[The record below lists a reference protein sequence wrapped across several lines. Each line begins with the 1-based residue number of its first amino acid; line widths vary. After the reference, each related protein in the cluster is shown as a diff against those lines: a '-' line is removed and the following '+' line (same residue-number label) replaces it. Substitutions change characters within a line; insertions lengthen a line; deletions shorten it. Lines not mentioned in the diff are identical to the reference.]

1 MVIKDTREV
10 NERELS
16 ILRSF
21 YPGGKELTLKELK
34 ERTRYSYERINSY
47 LKSLTGK
54 KAVVEK
60 KVGRTLVYS
69 LNFKNISSKVAY
81 YLYSSKRAD
90 EFSTKEKTVSI
101 ALLELPKEELDLCA
115 IFGSYAKG
123 NQRKG
128 SDIDLLCVTSN
139 KEKIETVISSIKRR
153 YNVNIQPVILSKTEF
168 AKIKNENQEFWQD
181 LVNYGILFKGNELMY
196 YHAYEKE

>member
-1 MVIKDTREV
+1 MVDKYKTDV

-16 ILRSF
+16 ILRTF
-21 YPGGKELTLKELK
+21 YPEGKELTLKELK
-34 ERTRYSYERINSY
+34 KRTGYSYERINSY
-47 LKSLTGK
+47 LKSLTVK
-54 KAVVEK
+54 KAVIEK

-90 EFSTKEKTVSI
+90 EFSIKEKTVFI
-101 ALLELPKEELDLCA
+101 ALSELPEEELDIYA

-123 NQRKG
+123 SQRKD

-139 KEKIETVISSIKRR
+139 KEKIETAISSIQRR
-153 YNVNIQPVILSKTEF
+153 HNVNIQPVILPRTEF
-168 AKIKNENQEFWQD
+168 AKIKNENREFWQD
-181 LVNYGILFKGNELMY
+181 LVNYGVLFKGHELMY
-196 YHAYEKE
+196 YYAYEKE